1 MEVSLEAVMVEL
13 DAQFFDNVLD
23 NEQPAVLDCLLEG
36 PLDVPKHQVLQLR
49 FLCEQLLEA
58 IEVSL
63 YGALEHGASPGH
75 EFHEG
80 RPVST
85 LQSLDLSHEVVRV
98 DLIEVLMSLL
108 CFEVVA
114 CCVALTKKGPS
125 SLFLLWGS
133 RSLINLC
140 STDLFREVFFHFLGN
155 DEVLVSDGKL

>member
-85 LQSLDLSHEVVRV
+85 LQSLDLSPKPIMLARTRKAV
-98 DLIEVLMSLL
+98 
-108 CFEVVA
+108 
-114 CCVALTKKGPS
+114 
-125 SLFLLWGS
+125 
-133 RSLINLC
+133 
-140 STDLFREVFFHFLGN
+140 STYMR
-155 DEVLVSDGKL
+155 